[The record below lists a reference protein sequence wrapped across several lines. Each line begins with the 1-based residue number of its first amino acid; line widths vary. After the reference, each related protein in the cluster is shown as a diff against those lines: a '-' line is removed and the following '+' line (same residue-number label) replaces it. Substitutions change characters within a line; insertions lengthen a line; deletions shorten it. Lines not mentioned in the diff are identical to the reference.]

1 MQVVSWVGLAKGSHI
16 EAFLLSH
23 WKVIGCTLPLKRE
36 CELE

>member
-23 WKVIGCTLPLKRE
+23 LKVIGCTLHLKRE
-36 CELE
+36 FDLE